1 MQTTCQRALWI
12 ITELFSS
19 ERFILIR
26 RRYVFLMY
34 AILIVCSVALMT
46 GCDSPEIDR
55 YSREF
60 KSGYQEGYDKGLTE
74 GNEFKQGYDKGYV
87 EGFESARPGS
97 GGHPTGI
104 WRILAIAAS
113 VLGLSKIILSLLIF
127 TVYVVFRSE
136 TWHETTAKAIVTSL
150 ALLVLFW
157 LSNSL
162 TIGFTSTLDDLF
174 LKAGAGNPIMK
185 IVWGVLGIIGM
196 YALLSV
202 LWNVAKKIEGHP
214 YFQAFCVFIST
225 MCTTILIEFFVS
237 LKRVPDLHRYLIY
250 DLILGVVIGGIL
262 YIVKT
267 VFNMGDQYVR
277 TLDDEVRNKSQR

>member
-1 MQTTCQRALWI
+1 MQTTCQRALWM

-97 GGHPTGI
+97 GGHPTG
-104 WRILAIAAS
+104 
-113 VLGLSKIILSLLIF
+113 
-127 TVYVVFRSE
+127 
-136 TWHETTAKAIVTSL
+136 
-150 ALLVLFW
+150 
-157 LSNSL
+157 
-162 TIGFTSTLDDLF
+162 
-174 LKAGAGNPIMK
+174 
-185 IVWGVLGIIGM
+185 
-196 YALLSV
+196 
-202 LWNVAKKIEGHP
+202 
-214 YFQAFCVFIST
+214 
-225 MCTTILIEFFVS
+225 
-237 LKRVPDLHRYLIY
+237 
-250 DLILGVVIGGIL
+250 
-262 YIVKT
+262 
-267 VFNMGDQYVR
+267 
-277 TLDDEVRNKSQR
+277 